1 MLPYKRD
8 LKPRARALRQDMS
21 AAEQL
26 LWSKLRRKQMLSV
39 QFYRQK
45 PLAGYIADF
54 YCAAAKL
61 VIELDGG
68 QHFEPAERLKDQYRT
83 VQLEALGL
91 KVIRFD
97 NRQVLIELEDVL
109 KVIFAEIEERL
120 GAGD

>member
-26 LWSKLRRKQMLSV
+26 LWSRLRRKQMLGV

-45 PLAGYIADF
+45 PLAGYIVDF

-68 QHFEPAERLKDQYRT
+68 QHFEPAEAVKDQVRT

-97 NRQVLIELEDVL
+97 NREVLAELEDVL
-109 KVIFAEIEERL
+109 NAIFVELEERL
-120 GAGD
+120 GGRG